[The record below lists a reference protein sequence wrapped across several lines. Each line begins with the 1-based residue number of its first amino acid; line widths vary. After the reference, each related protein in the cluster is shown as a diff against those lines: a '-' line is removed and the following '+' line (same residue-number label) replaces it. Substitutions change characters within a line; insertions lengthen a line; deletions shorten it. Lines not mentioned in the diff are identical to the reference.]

1 MFFKDGGDQ
10 AKKWTDANNK
20 EKEAHEDEP
29 GSKKKPVMFSF
40 NDVCVVKM
48 RKVAFLVVDLLFKK
62 V

>member
-1 MFFKDGGDQ
+1 MAAIRQRNGLMQTTKRR
-10 AKKWTDANNK
+10 KHMRMNP
-20 EKEAHEDEP
+20 EV
-29 GSKKKPVMFSF
+29 KKKPVMFSF

>member
-1 MFFKDGGDQ
+1 MRM
-10 AKKWTDANNK
+10 NP
-20 EKEAHEDEP
+20 EV
-29 GSKKKPVMFSF
+29 KKKPVMFSF